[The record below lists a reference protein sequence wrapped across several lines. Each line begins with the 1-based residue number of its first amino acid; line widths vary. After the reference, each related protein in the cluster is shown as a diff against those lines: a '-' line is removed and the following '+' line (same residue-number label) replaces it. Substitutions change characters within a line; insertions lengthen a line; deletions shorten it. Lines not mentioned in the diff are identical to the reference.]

1 MIGAIVRTSFRALR
15 RDRGAFILT
24 FVLPVAFFS
33 IFAVIFSQ
41 SRSGANKVSVAI
53 VDEDHTAASQRLV
66 AALEHEATL
75 NAFTAPKPKKDQPAP
90 APYTAESA
98 LAGVKAGD
106 FQAALIIPK
115 GFSQNPI
122 SFGPRTPLVEQ
133 SQIEILHDSSDP
145 IAVQIVGGMLQ
156 KAVMSSMGDLMADQG
171 MKFFT
176 EAAGGITPEQKTKIE
191 NDIARLR
198 ELQNRGQQSP
208 NASGDQTQSG
218 LVAFK
223 VRDVVGENKK
233 SPMVSFYAAGIGVM
247 FLLFTASSAGGS
259 LLDEA
264 DSGALDRVLSSRVNM
279 TTLLAGKMVYCTM
292 LAFSQLCVMFLWGW
306 AVFHLDLFAHL
317 PGFFVMGISTA
328 FAVANF
334 GMILASLSKT
344 RAQQGAVGTL
354 LILTMSAIGG
364 SMFPR
369 FLMPESMKIAGLFTI
384 NGWAIDGFTKV
395 FWYDEPVAHL
405 WQQVGILL
413 AIGVVLFTVARRFAR
428 RWESA

>member
-1 MIGAIVRTSFRALR
+1 MISAIVRTSFRALR

-41 SRSGANKVSVAI
+41 SRNGANKVSVAI

-75 NAFTAPKPKKDQPAP
+75 NAFTAPKVKKDQPALP
-90 APYTAESA
+90 PYTAETA

-122 SFGPRTPLVEQ
+122 SFGPREPGVDQ

-156 KAVMSSMGDLMADQG
+156 KVVMSSMGDLMADQG
-171 MKFFT
+171 MKFFAQ
-176 EAAGGITPEQKTKIE
+176 AAGGISKEQKRKIE
-191 NDIARLR
+191 DDLARLR
-198 ELQNRGQQSP
+198 QFQDQSQQNPTGSSETSQS
-208 NASGDQTQSG
+208 

-279 TTLLAGKMVYCTM
+279 TTLLAGKMVYCTI

-413 AIGVVLFTVARRFAR
+413 AIGVVLFFVARRFAR